1 MGHGVIVRDG
11 MRNPIVV
18 KSTVADDR
26 VSPFYHE
33 LKGVSLGLKLAM
45 KYGIVHFD
53 LNCVSEVVAEYV
65 MQTWDM
71 KNDCGCPPRDN
82 PEHSREKKDYCVE
95 CSVSNYMLDDIGERQ
110 IADKIYALVDD
121 IFYDALEFGGEDF
134 HLFPIKFSKAK
145 AVWHLANSGVD
156 RELKIH
162 EIEEDED
169 LAEILYKE
177 VFGHGSVEEVVLHK
191 KQLMLRKQEQK
202 QKDLAAGLA
211 YQEIFWRR

>member
-1 MGHGVIVRDG
+1 
-11 MRNPIVV
+11 NPIVV
-18 KSTVADDR
+18 ISTVVDDR

-45 KYGIVHFD
+45 KYKIVHFD

-82 PEHSREKKDYCVE
+82 PEHSKEKKDYCVE

-134 HLFPIKFSKAK
+134 CLFPIKFSKAK

-169 LAEILYKE
+169 LAEILYKD
-177 VFGHGSVEEVVLHK
+177 VFGHGSADK
-191 KQLMLRKQEQK
+191 RQLILWKQEEKLQK
-202 QKDLAAGLA
+202 QKDLAAELA
-211 YQEIFWRR
+211 YQESFWRQ